1 MAWNEPGNKGNGNDP
16 WGGGNGSGGNGSGG
30 NGGGRRGNDQ
40 GPPDLDEMIRKLS
53 KTVNGLLGG
62 KGGSGSGG
70 SGSGGSGGSVS
81 SGASVG
87 LLGGLVVLAAVVWA
101 ALGFYTVDEAERAV
115 VLRFG
120 EIQDEV
126 VLPGLRWNPPLIDQ
140 VEKVNISRVNTRS
153 YASDMLTTDE
163 NIVTVSI
170 SVQFIVADPMSYVVM
185 VRDPQLGLDQAV
197 ESAVRHVVGST
208 TMDRV
213 LTQGRADVAAE
224 VRTRAQSYME
234 AYGTGIMITQVNVEN
249 AQPPMAVQAAFDDV
263 IRAREDEQRAQN
275 QALAY
280 ANRVIPEAR
289 GEAQRIIEQAN
300 AYRDQVIARA
310 EGEAS
315 RFEQLLTEYE
325 RAPEVTRERL
335 YIDAI
340 QEVLSNTSKV
350 LVDVE
355 GGNNMMFLP
364 LDRMMQGV
372 TDITESTSR
381 LQLNAQ
387 QIRELADQVGRE
399 LSSQSTTGD
408 RARVETVP
416 ARGPR

>member
-1 MAWNEPGNKGNGNDP
+1 MAWNEPGNKGNSNDP
-16 WGGGNGSGGNGSGG
+16 WGGGNSNGGNGNGG

-40 GPPDLDEMIRKLS
+40 GPPDLDEIIRKLS
-53 KTVNGLLGG
+53 KTVKGLLGG
-62 KGGSGSGG
+62 KGGAGGSGG
-70 SGSGGSGGSVS
+70 GGSVS
-81 SGASVG
+81 SGASIG
-87 LLGGLVVLAAVVWA
+87 LLGGFVVLAAVVWA

-126 VLPGLRWNPPLIDQ
+126 VLPGLRWNPPLIDR

-163 NIVTVSI
+163 NIVTVAI
-170 SVQFIVADPMSYVVM
+170 SVQYVVEDPMDYVVM

-224 VRTRAQSYME
+224 VRARAQSYMVT
-234 AYGTGIMITQVNVEN
+234 YTTGILITQVNVEN
-249 AQPPMAVQAAFDDV
+249 AQPPIAVQAAFDDV

-315 RFEQLLTEYE
+315 RFEQLLIEYE
-325 RAPEVTRERL
+325 RAPKVTRERL

-350 LVDVE
+350 LIDVE

-372 TDITESTSR
+372 TDSAASGGR

-387 QIRELADQVGRE
+387 QIRDLADQVGRE

-408 RARVETVP
+408 RARVQTIP

>member
-1 MAWNEPGNKGNGNDP
+1 
-16 WGGGNGSGGNGSGG
+16 
-30 NGGGRRGNDQ
+30 
-40 GPPDLDEMIRKLS
+40 
-53 KTVNGLLGG
+53 
-62 KGGSGSGG
+62 
-70 SGSGGSGGSVS
+70 
-81 SGASVG
+81 
-87 LLGGLVVLAAVVWA
+87 
-101 ALGFYTVDEAERAV
+101 
-115 VLRFG
+115 
-120 EIQDEV
+120 
-126 VLPGLRWNPPLIDQ
+126 
-140 VEKVNISRVNTRS
+140 
-153 YASDMLTTDE
+153 
-163 NIVTVSI
+163 
-170 SVQFIVADPMSYVVM
+170 
-185 VRDPQLGLDQAV
+185 
-197 ESAVRHVVGST
+197 
-208 TMDRV
+208 
-213 LTQGRADVAAE
+213 
-224 VRTRAQSYME
+224 ME
-234 AYGTGIMITQVNVEN
+234 AYSTGIMITQVNVEN

-408 RARVETVP
+408 RARVQTVP